1 MDLYV
6 TEIKAICPKTGDL
19 KVYCGPHVPGISFF
33 NAQEY
38 CQNNGLGYC
47 RVIGILVAEIPCKDL
62 ASEPEWN
69 KMIDYENI
77 KLN

>member
-6 TEIKAICPKTGDL
+6 TEIKAFSPKNNEVKT
-19 KVYCGPHVPGISFF
+19 YCGPHVPGISFT

-38 CQNNGLGYC
+38 CENNGLGYC
-47 RVIGILVAEIPCKDL
+47 KVVGLLIAEIPCDEK
-62 ASEPEWN
+62 ENPIWH